1 MKSNIKISTYVG
13 ISFLISFGVLIL
25 FLQFYSEGLLT
36 NDRNITVDN
45 NIFSQNPKH
54 VTLDVLRSFFGG
66 NKTDTININNL
77 GFRGDNFFKI
87 KPDNTYRIF
96 MVGGSTLFG
105 TGATSDDTTIPGY
118 LKDFLKYDKYPY
130 DIEVIN
136 AGIQGA
142 DSHNEL
148 ELIKNRLIDLSP
160 DLVIVYD
167 GWNDLRAEYLPE
179 SISSNWNL
187 MCKLGQQHNFNVIII
202 IQPIAGFSGKVLTET
217 ELEYLKNG
225 KNYDNE
231 PLINSLKQYNLYAK
245 NLQQSENCR
254 NGIDLKT
261 VFDKELETI
270 YSDQGHVLDK
280 GNEIITKVIH
290 KELAH
295 IIPLNLSSDEYT
307 NNESEKKI
315 IQTGKYNKNE
325 IEIKVQI
332 MDLEDNILNHNQIE
346 ISTMNKTSNMTIPN
360 VTYFLTISKDGNVLL
375 RDYFFVENE
384 FLILDVYPDNSEN
397 IKIDGNRQYDHNAF
411 VVEKDSPIKISG
423 PLLDSDGMYEFNMD
437 LRTINN
443 PFDWVFSLDDF
454 SIEIPY
460 NKN

>member
-1 MKSNIKISTYVG
+1 
-13 ISFLISFGVLIL
+13 
-25 FLQFYSEGLLT
+25 
-36 NDRNITVDN
+36 
-45 NIFSQNPKH
+45 
-54 VTLDVLRSFFGG
+54 
-66 NKTDTININNL
+66 
-77 GFRGDNFFKI
+77 
-87 KPDNTYRIF
+87 
-96 MVGGSTLFG
+96 
-105 TGATSDDTTIPGY
+105 
-118 LKDFLKYDKYPY
+118 
-130 DIEVIN
+130 
-136 AGIQGA
+136 
-142 DSHNEL
+142 
-148 ELIKNRLIDLSP
+148 
-160 DLVIVYD
+160 
-167 GWNDLRAEYLPE
+167 
-179 SISSNWNL
+179 
-187 MCKLGQQHNFNVIII
+187 
-202 IQPIAGFSGKVLTET
+202 
-217 ELEYLKNG
+217 
-225 KNYDNE
+225 
-231 PLINSLKQYNLYAK
+231 
-245 NLQQSENCR
+245 
-254 NGIDLKT
+254 
-261 VFDKELETI
+261 
-270 YSDQGHVLDK
+270 VLDK

>member
-66 NKTDTININNL
+66 NKTDVININNL
-77 GFRGDNFFKI
+77 GFRGDDFFKI

-118 LKDFLKYDKYPY
+118 LKNFLKYDKHPY

-142 DSHNEL
+142 DSYNEL

>member
-148 ELIKNRLIDLSP
+148 ELIKNRLLDLSP

>member
-1 MKSNIKISTYVG
+1 
-13 ISFLISFGVLIL
+13 
-25 FLQFYSEGLLT
+25 
-36 NDRNITVDN
+36 
-45 NIFSQNPKH
+45 
-54 VTLDVLRSFFGG
+54 
-66 NKTDTININNL
+66 
-77 GFRGDNFFKI
+77 
-87 KPDNTYRIF
+87 
-96 MVGGSTLFG
+96 
-105 TGATSDDTTIPGY
+105 
-118 LKDFLKYDKYPY
+118 
-130 DIEVIN
+130 
-136 AGIQGA
+136 
-142 DSHNEL
+142 
-148 ELIKNRLIDLSP
+148 LIDLSP

>member
-142 DSHNEL
+142 DSYNEL

>member
-1 MKSNIKISTYVG
+1 M
-13 ISFLISFGVLIL
+13 
-25 FLQFYSEGLLT
+25 
-36 NDRNITVDN
+36 
-45 NIFSQNPKH
+45 
-54 VTLDVLRSFFGG
+54 TLDVLRSFFGG

-142 DSHNEL
+142 DSYNEL